1 MLVMGT
7 TNIFP
12 QLLVDQLKDTIST
25 ILEHTGELQDA
36 KPAKR
41 KRSVANKRQADEE
54 ENGPEMSRHAGKKRQ
69 NAGYPDVEQLE
80 ICDTFR
86 LVSYLVHLRYPPD
99 LLI

>member
-25 ILEHTGELQDA
+25 ILEHTGQLLQDA
-36 KPAKR
+36 KPA

-54 ENGPEMSRHAGKKRQ
+54 ENGPEMSRRAGKKRQ